1 MMILAKISK
10 HVAHNRNFNKPAT
23 TSSEIAN
30 EKVREMGE
38 KTRELLSRRVFL
50 IRISTVW
57 WTVVR
62 LRAAAMAANS
72 IKLSNLDMTNICAYH

>member
-38 KTRELLSRRVFL
+38 KTCELLSRRVIFESMYTREFATE
-50 IRISTVW
+50 I
-57 WTVVR
+57 
-62 LRAAAMAANS
+62 
-72 IKLSNLDMTNICAYH
+72 Y

>member
-10 HVAHNRNFNKPAT
+10 HVAHNRNFNEPAT

-38 KTRELLSRRVFL
+38 KTRELLNRRVFL
-50 IRISTVW
+50 ESMYTRKFATEI
-57 WTVVR
+57 
-62 LRAAAMAANS
+62 
-72 IKLSNLDMTNICAYH
+72 H